1 MTGLFLIWLTSSA
14 WASMLDLR
22 IGDMICNTCEGKI
35 SEALDELPFLES
47 TTVSCDLG
55 QACAEIKGP
64 IDENVVS
71 STLKGLGYSLLSI
84 EEVELCELQKSSTPQ
99 NWQDSGALDVQII
112 SSGETVELDDH
123 RSEGKFTIYDFA
135 APWCGPCHV
144 AEKLLKQYLSDHS
157 DTAVR
162 AIVLDSKDPKTSFNM
177 PAAKQHLSSAP
188 GLPYFVVVDP
198 KGKVIYRGVDVPKAM
213 KQIDKRR

>member
-1 MTGLFLIWLTSSA
+1 M
-14 WASMLDLR
+14 
-22 IGDMICNTCEGKI
+22 
-35 SEALDELPFLES
+35 
-47 TTVSCDLG
+47 
-55 QACAEIKGP
+55 
-64 IDENVVS
+64 VS

-84 EEVELCELQKSSTPQ
+84 EEVEHCDLPTTATPQ
-99 NWQDSGALDVQII
+99 NWEDFGELDVQII
-112 SSGETVELDDH
+112 SSGETVTLDEH
-123 RSEGKFTIYDFA
+123 RAEGKFTIYDFA

-144 AEKLLKQYLSDHS
+144 AEKLLKQYLVDHE

-162 AIVLDSKDPKTSFNM
+162 AIVLKSDDPKASFNM

-198 KGKVIYRGVDVPKAM
+198 KGKVIYRGVDVPKIM

>member
-1 MTGLFLIWLTSSA
+1 
-14 WASMLDLR
+14 MLDLR

-35 SEALDELPFLES
+35 AEAIDGLPFLDS

-55 QACAEIKGP
+55 RACAEIQGP
-64 IDENVVS
+64 IDESVVAL
-71 STLKGLGYSLLSI
+71 TLKDLGYSLLSI
-84 EEVELCELQKSSTPQ
+84 EEIEHCELPTTAAPQ
-99 NWQDSGALDVQII
+99 NWEERGDLDIQII

-144 AEKLLKQYLSDHS
+144 AEKLLKQYLTDHN

-162 AIVLDSKDPKTSFNM
+162 AIVLKSKDPKTSFNM
-177 PAAKQHLSSAP
+177 PAAKQHLSTAP
-188 GLPYFVVVDP
+188 GLPYFIVVDP
-198 KGKVIYRGVDVPKAM
+198 KGKVIYRGVDVPKVM